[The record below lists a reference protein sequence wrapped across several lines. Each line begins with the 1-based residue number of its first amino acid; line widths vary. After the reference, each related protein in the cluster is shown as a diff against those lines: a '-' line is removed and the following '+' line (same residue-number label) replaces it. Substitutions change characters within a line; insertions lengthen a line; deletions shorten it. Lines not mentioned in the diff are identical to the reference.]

1 MRKEKDMTTE
11 KRKHLAVWISVIF
24 IFVTLISLFYI
35 VKEENHKCTGED
47 CPVCACVHQAEQTLK
62 NLSTGMVVV
71 FRPLVVLEAGVL
83 LAAVCFLKLIPRS
96 LVSQK
101 VRLND

>member
-11 KRKHLAVWISVIF
+11 KRKHLAAWVSIIF
-24 IFVTLISLFYI
+24 IFVTLASLCYI

-71 FRPLVVLEAGVL
+71 FRTLVVLDTGVL
-83 LAAVCFLKLIPRS
+83 LAAVCFLKLIPHS
-96 LVSQK
+96 LVSRK